1 MSKKTNYLIGRA
13 EQLTKIV
20 PPPKSNFEKKYIYT
34 VDELQERLLP
44 KIDALEKEFKEM
56 DQSKNPKNLA
66 VTSIKLHP
74 NYLSKSAFPSALL
87 RKMGAYSIGSKST
100 SVQPD
105 KWTKKG
111 TPVESPST
119 EIFIAFQKEN
129 LKELKSEIEDLKDDA
144 PLRDDIESIWDINL
158 IDPVSKIKINE
169 QGSTEFFEIGLHLVP
184 VSKLSADIKE
194 TFINYA
200 KSLGVILKTDLEF
213 NISNLWFV
221 PCKADTQTIKKLAEF
236 AFVRVIRPVPQI
248 RNYNPLVRDM
258 PSFSGYSIIKQ
269 KPFNSDIRVAILD
282 GGLPD
287 SHDLEPWIN
296 NYRLS
301 DSNALDCCSD
311 HGLWVTSAYLFGPLV
326 PGQQSARP
334 FTNVDH
340 YRVLD
345 SDINNEEPLELYRT
359 LGHIEDVLLSNQY
372 EFINLSLGPDLPIDD
387 DDVHPWTS
395 VIDSYL
401 ASGNTFMTVAVGNNG
416 ERDSL
421 AKLSRVQV
429 PSDCINAIAV
439 GACDRTGESWKKS
452 SYSAI
457 GPGRS
462 PGRIKPDLVAFGGSP
477 YEYFHVPHDNLRG
490 QITPQC
496 GTSFA
501 APNLLRLAAGI
512 RAVMGE
518 NISILAIKALLVHTA
533 NQNGQSRDEVGWGKV
548 PDHLSEIIESRD
560 GTVKILYQGEL
571 TAGKYL
577 NVPLPLP
584 GDGLKGNVHITATC
598 CISCDTDPQD
608 ASMYTKAGIT
618 IKWMPK
624 YGSSKSSEQ
633 FFKQKTFATEAEL
646 RADAG
651 KWESV
656 LSNSKSKR
664 ASSLDEPAFE
674 LHYSARDKGGAT
686 SKGQPIKYAFVVTI
700 QAPKSAN
707 IFNDILTEYQG
718 ILTEIEPMIDIPV
731 QIRA

>member
-1 MSKKTNYLIGRA
+1 MSKKTNYLIGNA

-20 PPPKSNFEKKYIYT
+20 PPVKSKFDKKHIYT
-34 VDELQERLLP
+34 VSELQDRLIP
-44 KIDALEKEFKEM
+44 QIDALEEKLKKI

-74 NYLSKSAFPSALL
+74 NYISKSAFPSALL
-87 RKMGAYSIGSKST
+87 RKLGAYSIGSRSAE
-100 SVQPD
+100 VIPD
-105 KWTKKG
+105 KWTKRGVPK
-111 TPVESPST
+111 ESPST

-129 LKELKSEIEDLKDDA
+129 LKELRTEVVDLNEDSK
-144 PLRDDIESIWDINL
+144 LRDDIEAIWDINL
-158 IDPVSKIKINE
+158 VDPASKIKTNE
-169 QGSTEFFEIGLHLVP
+169 QASQEYFEIGLHLVP
-184 VSKLSADIKE
+184 VSKLSEDIKIA
-194 TFINYA
+194 FMHYA
-200 KSLGVILKTDLEF
+200 ESLGAELRTDLAF
-213 NISNLWFV
+213 DISNLWFV
-221 PCKADTQTIKKLAEF
+221 PCKADNNIVKKLAEF

-248 RNYNPLVRDM
+248 RTYNPLVRDM
-258 PSFSGYSIIKQ
+258 PSFSTYSVAKQ
-269 KPFNSDIRVAILD
+269 KPINSDIRVAILD
-282 GGLPD
+282 GGLPN
-287 SHDLEPWIN
+287 SHDLEHWVD

-301 DSNALDCCSD
+301 DPNASDCCAD
-311 HGLWVTSAYLFGPLV
+311 HGLWVTSAYLFGPLK
-326 PGQQSARP
+326 PGQQSNRP

-345 SDINNEEPLELYRT
+345 SHINNEDPLELYRT
-359 LGHIEDVLLSNQY
+359 LGHIEEVLLSNQY

-395 VIDSYL
+395 LIDSYL
-401 ASGNTFMTVAVGNNG
+401 ASGETFMTVAVGNNG
-416 ERDSL
+416 ERDAL
-421 AKLSRVQV
+421 AGLSRVQV

-439 GACDRTGESWKKS
+439 GACDRTGDSWQKT

-462 PGRIKPDLVAFGGSP
+462 PGRIKPDLVAFGGSH
-477 YEYFHVPHDNLRG
+477 YEYFHVPNDGVQG
-490 QITPQC
+490 QLTPQC

-512 RAVMGE
+512 RAVLGD
-518 NISILAIKALLVHTA
+518 SLSTLAIKALLVHTA

-548 PDHLSEIIESRD
+548 PDDLSEIIESKD
-560 GTVKILYQGEL
+560 GSVKILYQGEL
-571 TAGKYL
+571 TAGKFL

-584 GDGLKGNVHITATC
+584 NNGLKGKVNITATC

-624 YGSSKSSEQ
+624 YGSHSTSEQ
-633 FFKQKTFATEAEL
+633 FFKQTTFATEAEL

-656 LSNSKSKR
+656 LSNSKSKL

-674 LHYSARDKGGAT
+674 LHYSARDKGGPT
-686 SKGQPIKYAFVVTI
+686 SKGRPIKYAFIVTI
-700 QAPKSAN
+700 EALKN
-707 IFNDILTEYQG
+707 KTIFNDILSDYQG
-718 ILTEIEPMIDIPV
+718 ILTEIEPVVNIPV
-731 QIRA
+731 QIRN